1 MRVSLHLSHGRDA
14 LEQDLDT
21 WGREGPTIGPL
32 SYVHTTYGSDVKLRG
47 AREVMEKHFP
57 DAQIHFHDGYG
68 EHAIQLDGDC
78 LPHGGTLYGD
88 WSICGAEPLR
98 ARGTPCVTPVCD
110 KCGSDDLVKDAAAV
124 WDRET
129 QAWSLASTYDATTC
143 QVCLRQGDD
152 MEKWVPA
159 A

>member
-1 MRVSLHLSHGRDA
+1 M
-14 LEQDLDT
+14 
-21 WGREGPTIGPL
+21 
-32 SYVHTTYGSDVKLRG
+32 
-47 AREVMEKHFP
+47 
-57 DAQIHFHDGYG
+57 
-68 EHAIQLDGDC
+68 
-78 LPHGGTLYGD
+78 
-88 WSICGAEPLR
+88 
-98 ARGTPCVTPVCD
+98 TPVCD